1 MCSSN
6 TIHRPSPFNGDDL
19 PSCRYCCKRVVLD
32 VDFVRLDVSLK
43 ARVMD
48 WLVLEE
54 VEDRNSGVVDVKF
67 AKQSADRRCQEFK
80 PQA

>member
-1 MCSSN
+1 MY
-6 TIHRPSPFNGDDL
+6 RPSPFNGDDL
-19 PSCRYCCKRVVLD
+19 PSCRYFCNGVVFD
-32 VDFVRLDVSLK
+32 VDFVRVDVILT

-67 AKQSADRRCQEFK
+67 AKQSADRTCQGFK